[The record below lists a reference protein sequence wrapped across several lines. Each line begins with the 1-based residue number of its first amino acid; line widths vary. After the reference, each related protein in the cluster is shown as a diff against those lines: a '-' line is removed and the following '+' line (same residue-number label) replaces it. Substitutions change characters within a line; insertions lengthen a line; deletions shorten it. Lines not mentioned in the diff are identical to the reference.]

1 MMKLEVNNRDRL
13 AIKSFSIEENITYHN
28 LKDLLTELK
37 EDELLI
43 SNNAIE
49 PDTIYLDFEE
59 EKER

>member
-1 MMKLEVNNRDRL
+1 MMKLEVNDKDKL
-13 AIKSFSIEENITYHN
+13 EIKSFSIEETVTYHE

-37 EDELLI
+37 EDNLLI

-59 EKER
+59 EY

>member
-1 MMKLEVNNRDRL
+1 MMRLEVNNLDKL
-13 AIKSFSIEENITYHN
+13 EIKSFSIEENITYHN

-37 EDELLI
+37 EDNLLI

-59 EKER
+59 EN